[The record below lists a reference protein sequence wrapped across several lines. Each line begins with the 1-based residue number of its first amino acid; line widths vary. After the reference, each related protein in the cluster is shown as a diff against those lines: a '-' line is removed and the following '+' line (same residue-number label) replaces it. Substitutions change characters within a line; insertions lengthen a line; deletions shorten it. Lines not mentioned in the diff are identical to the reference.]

1 MSIDPGCTTSHLL
14 LFGRTERP
22 KWSELKTQPTQKHP
36 QILGLAE
43 LETLSADVADL
54 KRLSDALRCRAITE
68 TCVQEDVEVC

>member
-1 MSIDPGCTTSHLL
+1 MSIDPRCTTSHLL
-14 LFGRTERP
+14 LFGRTEKRNGV
-22 KWSELKTQPTQKHP
+22 KLKTQPTQKSP
-36 QILGLAE
+36 QILSLAE